1 MTATHQRLK
10 MQKYAET
17 VFWKGKTAAEKSNR
31 NKTSSGQKLSRL
43 GPATGLI
50 GSVSAVQG

>member
-1 MTATHQRLK
+1 MAATHQRLK